1 MVIRTIETNVLRHHA
16 TSSYLRSTS
25 RLAALRR
32 VGHSAQDP
40 QQRSG
45 RGPAASLSLREQVQQ
60 DELASLRQLRCDVK
74 LLSGELDHDIAILNI
89 FA

>member
-1 MVIRTIETNVLRHHA
+1 MLAIAGIAFLVRTDFVDTTNSPTVKR
-16 TSSYLRSTS
+16 SSSDF
-25 RLAALRR
+25 
-32 VGHSAQDP
+32 VD
-40 QQRSG
+40 SG
-45 RGPAASLSLREQVQQ
+45 VLREQVQQ